1 MVIID
6 GIDSRFNYLLII
18 KLGFLLT
25 SVKWFFGAN
34 VHDH

>member
-18 KLGFLLT
+18 KLGLF
-25 SVKWFFGAN
+25 VGVCEIVFGAN
-34 VHDH
+34 VHDN